1 MNASMTG
8 GPRRRPIRTVFFGT
22 PSFAVPVLKT
32 LMEEPAIDVCLV
44 VTRPDRLAGRG
55 RRLTGSPVKELADR
69 LRMATYQPETFRD
82 EAARA
87 PLLGCR
93 PDLFV
98 VAAFG
103 LVFGKKTLAI
113 PRLGSI
119 NVHGSLLPAYRGASP
134 IAAVLLSGDR
144 ETGASLMV
152 MEPGLDTG
160 PVIDRDVTPI
170 LPNATSETLTEAVS
184 HVGATLVQR
193 SLVRFADGEVAATPQ
208 DDLHATLTRPLRK
221 DDGWINWDKPAI
233 HLERQ
238 VRAMWPWPRAWT
250 TIDGELLQ
258 IHASRVVEPQAHGPA
273 GTVDDGSGRFDVTTG
288 AGMLRLATVQPS
300 SRGPMSGDAFIA
312 GRSIRSG
319 ARLGDTGA
327 PSQRSPIVIRVTG
340 S

>member
-1 MNASMTG
+1 MTG
-8 GPRRRPIRTVFFGT
+8 PPRRHPVRAVFFGT
-22 PSFAVPVLKT
+22 PSFAMPT
-32 LMEEPAIDVCLV
+32 LETLIEEPAIDVCLV

-55 RRLTGSPVKELADR
+55 RRMTSSPVKELADH
-69 LRMATYQPETFRD
+69 LGIETYQPDSLRD

-87 PLLGCR
+87 PLLARR

-103 LVFGKKTLAI
+103 LVFGKRTLAV

-134 IAAVLLSGDR
+134 IAAALLSGDR

-160 PVIDRDVTPI
+160 PVIDRDVI
-170 LPNATSETLTEAVS
+170 LIPSNATAETLTEAVS
-184 HVGATLVQR
+184 YVGATLVQR
-193 SLVRFADGEVAATPQ
+193 SLVRFADGEVVATPQ
-208 DDLHATLTRPLRK
+208 DNLHATLTRPLQK
-221 DDGWINWDKPAI
+221 DDGWIDWDEPAI

-258 IHASRVVEPQAHGPA
+258 IHESYMVEPQSHVPA
-273 GTVDDGSGRFDVTTG
+273 GTVDVGSGGFDVATG
-288 AGMLRLATVQPS
+288 GGVLRLLTVQPS
-300 SRGPMSGDAFIA
+300 SRTPMSGAAFVV
-312 GRSIRSG
+312 GRSIRG
-319 ARLGDTGA
+319 GTRLGDAGA
-327 PSQRSPIVIRVTG
+327 PGQRSPIMNHVARA
-340 S
+340 